1 MKITGVSGLAG
12 AGKGEAAKILED
24 YFSYARVSF
33 ADEIKRTVRR
43 WWPNFL
49 VEEMWGPSE
58 ARSRVHPEY
67 GGLTA
72 RRACQFIGTEV
83 GRNLDANVWVRSGL
97 DVARKL
103 LEGGCWYSCSEGLT
117 WSASAR
123 RPSGVVFDDARFE
136 NELSAIQA
144 VGGKTWK
151 IVRPD
156 ASTALTA
163 EAAAHESEHALDGY
177 DDAKFDAIIIN
188 NKSLADLKD
197 IVCRIASTTL

>member
-1 MKITGVSGLAG
+1 MKIVGIGVNTNQ
-12 AGKGEAAKILED
+12 GKGEAAKILED
-24 YFSYARVSF
+24 YFGYARVSF

-49 VEEMWGPSE
+49 IEELWGPSE
-58 ARSRVHPEY
+58 ARSRAHPEY

-97 DVARKL
+97 DVARRL
-103 LEGGCWYSCSEGLT
+103 LEGGCWYEPQNGLT

-123 RPSGVVFDDARFE
+123 KPTGVVFDDARFE
-136 NELSAIQA
+136 NELNAIQT

-151 IVRPD
+151 VIRPSTPMLEGD
-156 ASTALTA
+156 AG
-163 EAAAHESEHALDGY
+163 AHESEHALDGY
-177 DDAKFDAIIIN
+177 DDAKFDAIIVN

>member
-1 MKITGVSGLAG
+1 MKIVGVSGLAG

-24 YFSYARVSF
+24 YFGFARISF
-33 ADEIKRTVRR
+33 ADEIKRTVKR

-49 VEEMWGPSE
+49 IEELWGPSE
-58 ARSRVHPEY
+58 ARMRAHPEY

-83 GRNLDANVWVRSGL
+83 GRSLDGNVWVRSGL

-103 LEGGCWYSCSEGLT
+103 LEGGCWYSSVDGIT

-123 RPSGVVFDDARFE
+123 RPTGVVFDDARFP

-156 ASTALTA
+156 ANGLVG
-163 EAAAHESEHALDGY
+163 EAGAHESEHALDSY
-177 DDAKFDAIIIN
+177 DDAKYDAIIVN

-197 IVCRIASTTL
+197 IVCRIASTAL